1 MRNPFNS
8 KDKKP
13 VLLSFILQRDEC
25 SRLLGEFGE
34 KHLDKCSKLI
44 LVWQNGATDINVQT
58 SESLSDIES
67 AGLLMKA
74 AHLVAGDNAS

>member
-1 MRNPFNS
+1 MHNPFRS

-44 LVWQNGATDINVQT
+44 LVWKNGTDDINIQGSASLT
-58 SESLSDIES
+58 SDET
-67 AGLLMKA
+67 AGLLMRG
-74 AHLVAGDNAS
+74 AHVVAGDYGH

>member
-1 MRNPFNS
+1 MHNPFKS

-34 KHLDKCSKLI
+34 KHLENTSRLI
-44 LVWQNGATDINVQT
+44 LIWQNGSSDINVQAT
-58 SESLSDIES
+58 ESMTNIEA
-67 AGLLMKA
+67 AGLCMKA
-74 AHLVAGDNAS
+74 AHKIAG